1 MSLRVTACIQDCT
14 PKGTILSVHSYPVS
28 SDHVTGS
35 CGSQRMHIVGFYL
48 FSYLSAVFC
57 FTSASLHT
65 AGPGILAAL
74 HFSRWGWKG
83 HTSKSW
89 ITCTYFCEMSCTA
102 SLWWWV
108 VHRSLGGEL
117 RGTWCF
123 PTSLL
128 RYLLKN
134 SFLQHCSEW
143 VKPYC
148 FWSILNLLGRSV
160 QNNCQK

>member
-1 MSLRVTACIQDCT
+1 MSLWVTACIQDCT
-14 PKGTILSVHSYPVS
+14 PKGTILSVHSHPVS

-65 AGPGILAAL
+65 AGTGILAAL

-117 RGTWCF
+117 LSHLLAQVSAEGFF
-123 PTSLL
+123 PSALL
-128 RYLLKN
+128 RMGETLLLLK
-134 SFLQHCSEW
+134 HSEF
-143 VKPYC
+143 V
-148 FWSILNLLGRSV
+148 R
-160 QNNCQK
+160 QKCTK